1 MFPIPLSFI
10 TILLTYEISLKELT
24 ALFYF
29 DRFNRLSLRPI
40 HGYRTIT
47 NRGEINGT

>member
-10 TILLTYEISLKELT
+10 TYPIDLSPKELT

>member
-10 TILLTYEISLKELT
+10 TYPIDLRDIPKELT

>member
-10 TILLTYEISLKELT
+10 TYPIDLRDIPQRAHCPIL
-24 ALFYF
+24 F